1 MTPVIT
7 TARDLFKSLHT
18 RLQLSWATGPES
30 RDRQLCNRDHPI
42 YRAMVGRLDPTR
54 SHRIT
59 ILGEKELEYLAA
71 QTAAETT
78 RLCTR
83 MASEPLSLIA
93 IGHHEDPPKP
103 LLDACARFG
112 TPLWTTPITSHE
124 LMREIQYHV
133 DSRLTLPTILHG
145 VLLDVL
151 GVGVLITGAPG
162 VGKSELALE
171 LISRGH
177 RLIADDA
184 PEFRRTAPDTVTG
197 ACPESLKDFIEVRGL
212 GVLDI
217 RAMYGD
223 SAIEYRQNLRLIVR
237 LEAMNEAQRRQIDRL
252 HGSHGAETLLGVTIP
267 KVTLPVAAG
276 RDLAVLLEAAVRN
289 QLLLFKG
296 YNAGE
301 RFIQRQSEQLQKSG

>member
-1 MTPVIT
+1 MAPVVT
-7 TARDLFKSLHT
+7 TARDLFESLHT
-18 RLQLSWATGPES
+18 RLQLCWASGPES
-30 RDRQLCNRDHPI
+30 RNRPLCNRDHPI
-42 YRAMVGRLDPTR
+42 YRALVGHLNPLR

-59 ILGEKELEYLAA
+59 ILGEKEVNYLNA
-71 QTAAETT
+71 QTEAETT
-78 RLCTR
+78 RLCNGI
-83 MASEPLSLIA
+83 AAEPLSLIA
-93 IGHHEDPPKP
+93 VGDRKDPPEP
-103 LLDACARFG
+103 LLEACARLE
-112 TPLWTTPITSHE
+112 TPVWITPIGSHE
-124 LMREIQYHV
+124 LVRAIQYHV
-133 DSRLTLPTILHG
+133 DGHITLPTILHG
-145 VLLDVL
+145 VLMDVL
-151 GVGVLITGAPG
+151 GIGVLITGDAG

-197 ACPESLKDFIEVRGL
+197 VCPEFLKNFMEVRGL

-223 SAIEYRQNLRLIVR
+223 NAIKYRQNLRLIVR
-237 LEAMNEAQRRQIDRL
+237 LETMNGERRRRIDRL
-252 HGSHGAETLLGVTIP
+252 HGSHRSENLLGVTIP

-296 YNAGE
+296 YNAAE
-301 RFIQRQSEQLQKSG
+301 RFIQRQSEQIQQG